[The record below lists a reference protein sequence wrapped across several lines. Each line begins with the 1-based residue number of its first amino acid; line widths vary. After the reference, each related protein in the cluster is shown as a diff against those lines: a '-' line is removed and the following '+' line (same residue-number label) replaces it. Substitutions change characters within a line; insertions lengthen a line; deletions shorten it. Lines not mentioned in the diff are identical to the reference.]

1 MARSSNGI
9 VLGVKNG
16 SYMVQGTNSKL
27 RNRNHAVIGGSGSQ
41 KTQSY
46 VITNVLNER
55 ECSIC
60 VTDPKGEVYEK
71 TAGIKEKQ
79 GYEVHVVNFMNM
91 EKSDRWNALDYVK
104 KDIQAST
111 VSNAYVAAK
120 NNPDK
125 KDVWYLSQRSLLKA
139 LILYAKYEFPPEKRN
154 MAGILDF
161 LQDYESQ
168 ALEDE
173 DVSELDQQFL
183 NLEPRHPARRAY
195 QIGFMKSEDRV
206 RASIL
211 ISLSAT
217 IDDYI
222 DEEVSEF
229 TSFSDFYLGDLGKR
243 KIALYVIIPVMDD
256 TWEGLINLFF
266 VQMFDELYKVGAENG
281 AKLPQP
287 VNFILDEFPNL
298 GKFTFYE
305 KFLATC
311 RGYGIAVATVLQ
323 NLTQLQAIYGKE
335 RAESILGNHTVKIC
349 LGGVS
354 ETTAEYFSRE
364 MDKATVKVETGSQTH
379 SKGKNESNSSS
390 DSYSFTGRNLKTPG
404 EIITMPDDESI
415 VLIGGLHPIIAKKA
429 FQYKLFPGAT
439 ELFPKSQV
447 EYVRKTSAESLR
459 QFEMKEKEYQEY
471 ITEKYPYRKE
481 NAAKLEQERKEEKKQ
496 KEEDLTA
503 AANAFF
509 FDAEDEQQDTVQI
522 KEDMSRESSE
532 ESDGFV
538 FENENE
544 TAASNQ
550 DQSET
555 SETESEFAFF
565 EDELEQ
571 EKDSEISFQ
580 FHEDDEEDQ
589 EEKVEDAFFFQEDD
603 KNEKA

>member
-16 SYMVQGTNSKL
+16 SYMVQGTDSKL

-55 ECSIC
+55 ECSIG

-79 GYEVHVVNFMNM
+79 GYEVHVINFMNM
-91 EKSDRWNALDYVK
+91 AKSDRWNAFDYVK

-111 VSNAYVAAK
+111 VANAFVAAK

-125 KDVWYLSQRSLLKA
+125 KDVWYLSQRSLLKS

-154 MAGILDF
+154 MSGILDF
-161 LQDYESQ
+161 LQDYE
-168 ALEDE
+168 AYAMEDE

-183 NLEPRHPARRAY
+183 NLEPRHPARRSY
-195 QIGFMKSEDRV
+195 QLGFMKSEDKV

-211 ISLSAT
+211 ISLMAT
-217 IDDYI
+217 IDDFI

-229 TSFSDFYLGDLGKR
+229 TSFSDFYLGDIGKR

-323 NLTQLQAIYGKE
+323 NLTQLQATYGKE

-349 LGGVS
+349 LGGVN

-415 VLIGGLHPIIAKKA
+415 VLIGGLHPIIAKKS
-429 FQYKLFPGAT
+429 FQYELFPGAT

-447 EYVRKTSAESLR
+447 EYERKTSAESLR
-459 QFEMKEKEYQEY
+459 QSEIREKEYQEY
-471 ITEKYPYRKE
+471 IAEKYPYRKE

-509 FDAEDEQQDTVQI
+509 FSAEDEQQDTVQI
-522 KEDMSRESSE
+522 KEDVAQESSKE
-532 ESDGFV
+532 SESDGFA
-538 FENENE
+538 FENEA
-544 TAASNQ
+544 AASNQ
-550 DQSET
+550 DQP
-555 SETESEFAFF
+555 ETESGFTFF
-565 EDELEQ
+565 EEEPEQ
-571 EKDSEISFQ
+571 ENDSELSFQ
-580 FHEDDEEDQ
+580 FHEDDEEDKK
-589 EEKVEDAFFFQEDD
+589 EKVEDVFFFQEDD
-603 KNEKA
+603 DNEKA